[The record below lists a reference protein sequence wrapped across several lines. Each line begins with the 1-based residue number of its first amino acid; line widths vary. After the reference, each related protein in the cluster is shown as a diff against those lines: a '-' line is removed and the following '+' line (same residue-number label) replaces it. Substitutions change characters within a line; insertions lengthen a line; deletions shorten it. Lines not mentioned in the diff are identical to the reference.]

1 MGRGRAPV
9 PEPPSSNTATTQGSS
24 GGFAESVRRSGLVKR
39 RSANKFF
46 LTFSLFALIVLA
58 AMPFGGWILWAV
70 EPAVDLD
77 LLVYDSTVFTEARKQ
92 HNAVGLIMTYLKVPF
107 DGDADYVGS
116 SPGGLAFG
124 MWPQEQPDL
133 VLLVDAYGV
142 YVNEQADIDEN
153 GEIRVSRSF
162 PESFAR
168 DVASWAD
175 SGAVVMG
182 EFNMMHEPTDAVTS
196 EVLQSV
202 FGVNPTGWTGRA
214 FEDLQDASP
223 RLRELHDRD
232 WDYEGP
238 GVILV
243 RASVGD
249 QTRDSQLVVLL
260 PEHLEELAPVVSGDL
275 MHRDREINLSY
286 SFWFALIE
294 TDPGADTQLWIDLPV
309 NDRGAAVLEELG
321 IALRYPFLVWNDNTV
336 YAAGNVA
343 STPAAFPARRI
354 LGALPVLERFPADDN
369 AAMFYRVY
377 APLVE
382 QLVEMAKIS
391 D

>member
-1 MGRGRAPV
+1 M
-9 PEPPSSNTATTQGSS
+9 
-24 GGFAESVRRSGLVKR
+24 KR

-46 LTFSLFALIVLA
+46 LTLSLFALILLA
-58 AMPFGGWILWAV
+58 ALPFGGWILWAT
-70 EPAVDLD
+70 EPARDLD

-92 HNAVGLIMTYLKVPF
+92 HNAVSLTMTYLKVPF
-107 DGDADYVGS
+107 DGDSDYVGS
-116 SPGGLAFG
+116 RPGGAAFG
-124 MWPQEQPDL
+124 TWPEEQPDL

-142 YVNEQADIDEN
+142 YVNDQADIDEN

-175 SGAVVMG
+175 SGAVLMA

-196 EVLQSV
+196 EILQAV
-202 FGVNPTGWTGRA
+202 FGINATGWTGRA
-214 FEDLQDASP
+214 FENLQEASP
-223 RLRELHDRD
+223 RLRELHSRE
-232 WDYEGP
+232 WDYEGS
-238 GVILV
+238 GLILV
-243 RASVGD
+243 GASAGE
-249 QTRDSQLVVLL
+249 QTRDPEVIVLL
-260 PEHLEELAPVVSGDL
+260 PEHLNELAPVVSGDL

-286 SFWFALIE
+286 SSWFALIE
-294 TDPGADTQLWIDLPV
+294 TDSAADTQLWIDLPV
-309 NDRGAAVLEELG
+309 NDRGAVILEELG
-321 IALRYPFLVWNDNTV
+321 VAQRYPFLVWNDNTV
-336 YAAGNVA
+336 YVAGNVA

-354 LGALPVLERFPADDN
+354 FGALPVLERFPADDN

-382 QLVEMAKIS
+382 RLVEMAEVR